1 MENRRRDKGRIFLFL
16 GYVLLI
22 FNLLLKA
29 RSSGGERFLDT
40 EEVGGSI
47 PPVPTMQKFALQIFE
62 LRVRS

>member
-1 MENRRRDKGRIFLFL
+1 MENLKKANGRIFLFL

-29 RSSGGERFLDT
+29 RSSGVERFLDT

-47 PPVPTMQKFALQIFE
+47 PPVPTIEKLE
-62 LRVRS
+62 VKS

>member
-1 MENRRRDKGRIFLFL
+1 MENRRRNKGRIFLFL

-22 FNLLLKA
+22 LNLLLKA

-47 PPVPTMQKFALQIFE
+47 PPVPTIERQTKNLEI
-62 LRVRS
+62 RSEK